1 VCTWYNPKSNKKESE
16 TLTKKKSITLWSVL
30 GGIVVIGALLAAFG
44 FSKEEVVAKVGSK
57 SISKEDLYTTLVDQ
71 YGEAALDT
79 LIAEKI
85 VELEGDKKEITIK
98 ENEIDEELQ
107 TIKDSYGG
115 EEAFIEA
122 LTSSGTSLESVTEN
136 IKTYLLT
143 EKLLQ
148 DRISISDDQIKE
160 YFEANKDSFAQ
171 EEQVEASHILVEDE
185 ETAQEVKGKLDDGG
199 DFAELAKEYS
209 TDTSNA
215 ESGGELGF
223 FAKGEMVAEF
233 EEKAFAMKAGEISEP
248 VKTEFGYHIIK
259 VTDKKEAKE
268 AVLGDHKKEI
278 KEILFDQ
285 ALQTE
290 YGTWLEEQKEKYNI
304 DNRLKS

>member
-1 VCTWYNPKSNKKESE
+1 VD
-16 TLTKKKSITLWSVL
+16 KKKRSITLWSVL
-30 GGIVVIGALLAAFG
+30 GGVVVIGTMLAVFG
-44 FSKEEVVAKVGSK
+44 FSKEDVVAKVGSK

-85 VELEGDKKEITIK
+85 VELESEEEEITVK
-98 ENEIDEELQ
+98 ESEMDEELQ
-107 TIKDSYGG
+107 TIQDSYGD
-115 EEAFIEA
+115 EEAFNEA
-122 LTSSGTSLESVTEN
+122 LASSGASLDSVKEN

-143 EKLLQ
+143 EKLLK

-171 EEQVEASHILVEDE
+171 AEQVEASHILVEDE
-185 ETAQEVKGKLDDGG
+185 ETAEEVKDKLADGG

-233 EEKAFAMKAGEISEP
+233 DEKAFAMKTGEISEP

-259 VTDKKEAKE
+259 VTDKKAAKE
-268 AVLGDHKKEI
+268 AVLEDHKEEVKD
-278 KEILFDQ
+278 ILFDQ

-290 YGTWLEEQKEKYNI
+290 YGTWLEEQKEEYKIENS
-304 DNRLKS
+304 LKS

>member
-1 VCTWYNPKSNKKESE
+1 VD
-16 TLTKKKSITLWSVL
+16 KKKRSITLWSVL
-30 GGIVVIGALLAAFG
+30 GGVVVIGTMLAVFG

-85 VELEGDKKEITIK
+85 VELESKEKEITVK
-98 ENEIDEELQ
+98 KSEMEEELQ
-107 TIKDSYGG
+107 TIQDSYGD

-122 LTSSGTSLESVTEN
+122 LASSGASLDSVKEN

-148 DRISISDDQIKE
+148 DRISISDDQVKE
-160 YFEANKDSFAQ
+160 YFEENKDSFAQ

-185 ETAQEVKGKLDDGG
+185 ETAKEVKDKLDNGG

-223 FAKGEMVAEF
+223 FAKGEMVTEF
-233 EEKAFAMKAGEISEP
+233 DEKAFAMKKGEISEP

-268 AVLGDHKKEI
+268 AVLDEHKEEVKDL
-278 KEILFDQ
+278 LFDQ

-290 YGTWLEEQKEKYNI
+290 YGTWLEEQKEEYKIENL
-304 DNRLKS
+304 LKS

>member
-1 VCTWYNPKSNKKESE
+1 MD
-16 TLTKKKSITLWSVL
+16 KKKRSITLWSVI
-30 GGIVVIGALLAAFG
+30 GGIVVVGTMLAMFG

-57 SISKEDLYTTLVDQ
+57 SISKEDLYTSLVDQ

-85 VELEGDKKEITIK
+85 VELEGDKEDISVKDS
-98 ENEIDEELQ
+98 EIDEELESM
-107 TIKDSYGG
+107 KDSYGG
-115 EEAFIEA
+115 EEAFNEA
-122 LTSSGTSLESVTEN
+122 LASSGASLDSVKEN
-136 IKTYLLT
+136 IRSFLMT
-143 EKLLQ
+143 EKLLK

-160 YFEANKDSFAQ
+160 YFEANKDTFAQ
-171 EEQVEASHILVEDE
+171 EEQVQASHILVDDE
-185 ETAQEVKGKLDDGG
+185 KTAQEVKKKLDDGG

-223 FAKGEMVAEF
+223 FAKGEMVTEF
-233 EEKAFAMKAGEISEP
+233 DEKAFAMKKGEISEP

-259 VTDKKEAKE
+259 VTDKKDAKE
-268 AVLGDHKKEI
+268 AVLADHKEEI
-278 KEILFDQ
+278 KDILFDQ

-290 YGTWLEEQKEKYNI
+290 YGTWLQEKKEDYKIENL
-304 DNRLKS
+304 LKDS

>member
-1 VCTWYNPKSNKKESE
+1 MD
-16 TLTKKKSITLWSVL
+16 KKKRSITLWSVI
-30 GGIVVIGALLAAFG
+30 GGIVIVGTMLAMVG

-57 SISKEDLYTTLVDQ
+57 SISKEDLYSTLVDQ

-85 VELEGDKKEITIK
+85 VELESDKKKITVKDSDI
-98 ENEIDEELQ
+98 EEELESL
-107 TIKDSYGG
+107 KESYGG
-115 EEAFIEA
+115 EEAFNEA
-122 LTSSGTSLESVTEN
+122 LASSGASLDSVKKNVESF
-136 IKTYLLT
+136 LLT
-143 EKLLQ
+143 EKLLK
-148 DRISISDDQIKE
+148 DRVSISDDQIKE
-160 YFEANKDSFAQ
+160 YFEANKDSFVQ

-185 ETAQEVKGKLDDGG
+185 ETAKEVKGKLDDGG

-215 ESGGELGF
+215 EAGGELGY
-223 FAKGEMVAEF
+223 FAKGEMVTEF
-233 EEKAFAMKAGEISEP
+233 DDQAFAMKKGEVSEP

-268 AVLGDHKKEI
+268 AVLDDHKEEVKD
-278 KEILFDQ
+278 ILFDQ

-290 YGTWLEEQKEKYNI
+290 YGTWLEEQKEEYQIENL
-304 DNRLKS
+304 LKS

>member
-1 VCTWYNPKSNKKESE
+1 M
-16 TLTKKKSITLWSVL
+16 TKKKSITLWSVI
-30 GGIVVIGALLAAFG
+30 GSIVAIGALLAAFG
-44 FSKEEVVAKVGSK
+44 FSKEEVVAKVGSQ
-57 SISKEDLYTTLVDQ
+57 SISKDDLYSVLVDQ
-71 YGEAALDT
+71 YGEAALET

-85 VELEGDKKEITIK
+85 VELESEENDITIK
-98 ENEIDEELQ
+98 DSKVDEELQ
-107 TIKDSYGG
+107 TIKDSYGD
-115 EEAFIEA
+115 EEAFVEA
-122 LTSSGTSLESVTEN
+122 LTSSGASLESVKNN
-136 IKTYLLT
+136 IETFLLT

-148 DRISISDDQIKE
+148 DRISITDEQVKE
-160 YFEANKDSFAQ
+160 YFETNKDSFAQ
-171 EEQVEASHILVEDE
+171 TEQVEASHILVEDE
-185 ETAQEVKGKLDDGG
+185 ETAKEVKGKLDEGG

-233 EEKAFAMKAGEISEP
+233 EEKAFSMKAGEISEP

-268 AVLGDHKKEI
+268 AVLDDHKEEI
-278 KEILFDQ
+278 KDILFEQ

-290 YGTWLEEQKEKYNI
+290 YGVWLEEQKADYEI

>member
-1 VCTWYNPKSNKKESE
+1 MDNKKR
-16 TLTKKKSITLWSVL
+16 SITLWSVI
-30 GGIVVIGALLAAFG
+30 GGIVVVGTLLAMFG
-44 FSKEEVVAKVGSK
+44 FSKDEVVAKVGSK

-85 VELEGDKKEITIK
+85 VELEGDKEDISVKDS
-98 ENEIDEELQ
+98 EIDEELESM
-107 TIKDSYGG
+107 KDSYGG
-115 EEAFIEA
+115 EEAFNEA
-122 LTSSGTSLESVTEN
+122 LASSGASLDSVKEN
-136 IKTYLLT
+136 IRSFLMT
-143 EKLLQ
+143 EKLLK

-171 EEQVEASHILVEDE
+171 EEQVEASHILVDDE
-185 ETAQEVKGKLDDGG
+185 KSAQEVKKKLDDGG
-199 DFAELAKEYS
+199 NFAELAKEYS

-223 FAKGEMVAEF
+223 FAKGEMVTEF
-233 EEKAFAMKAGEISEP
+233 DEKAFAMKKGEISEP

-259 VTDKKEAKE
+259 VTDKKDAKE
-268 AVLGDHKKEI
+268 AVLADHKEEI
-278 KEILFDQ
+278 KDILFDQ

-290 YGTWLEEQKEKYNI
+290 YGTWLQEKKEDYKIENL
-304 DNRLKS
+304 LKDS

>member
-1 VCTWYNPKSNKKESE
+1 VDKKNR
-16 TLTKKKSITLWSVL
+16 SITLWSVL
-30 GGIVVIGALLAAFG
+30 GGVVVIGTMLAVFG

-85 VELEGDKKEITIK
+85 VELESKEKEITVK
-98 ENEIDEELQ
+98 KSEMEEELQ
-107 TIKDSYGG
+107 TIQDSYGD
-115 EEAFIEA
+115 EEAFNEA
-122 LTSSGTSLESVTEN
+122 LASSGASLDSVKEN

-148 DRISISDDQIKE
+148 DRISISDDQVKE
-160 YFEANKDSFAQ
+160 YFEENKDSFAQ

-185 ETAQEVKGKLDDGG
+185 ETAKEVKEKLDNGG

-223 FAKGEMVAEF
+223 FAKGEMVTEF
-233 EEKAFAMKAGEISEP
+233 DEKAFAMKKGEISEP

-268 AVLGDHKKEI
+268 AVLDEHKEEVKDL
-278 KEILFDQ
+278 LFDQ

-290 YGTWLEEQKEKYNI
+290 YGTWLEEQKEEYKIENL
-304 DNRLKS
+304 LKS

>member
-1 VCTWYNPKSNKKESE
+1 MD
-16 TLTKKKSITLWSVL
+16 KKKRSITLWSVL
-30 GGIVVIGALLAAFG
+30 GGVVVIGTMLAVFG
-44 FSKEEVVAKVGSK
+44 FSKEDVVAKVGSK

-85 VELEGDKKEITIK
+85 VELESEEEEITVK
-98 ENEIDEELQ
+98 ESEMDEELQ
-107 TIKDSYGG
+107 TIQDSYGD
-115 EEAFIEA
+115 EEAFNEA
-122 LTSSGTSLESVTEN
+122 LASSGASLDSVKEN

-143 EKLLQ
+143 EKLLK

-171 EEQVEASHILVEDE
+171 AEQVEASHILVEDE
-185 ETAQEVKGKLDDGG
+185 ETAEEVKDKLADGG

-233 EEKAFAMKAGEISEP
+233 DEKAFAMKAGEISEP
-248 VKTEFGYHIIK
+248 VKTEFGYHIIN
-259 VTDKKEAKE
+259 VTDKKAAKE
-268 AVLGDHKKEI
+268 AVLEDHKEEVKD
-278 KEILFDQ
+278 ILFDQ

-290 YGTWLEEQKEKYNI
+290 YGTWLEEQKEEYKIENS
-304 DNRLKS
+304 LKS